1 MQYLGVISK
10 MTEWSLF
17 ISKQTIQ
24 GFAPT
29 TDAKEA
35 EADHFYKDLQ
45 HLLELTMKKDVL
57 FIIRDWNVK
66 V

>member
-35 EADHFYKDLQ
+35 KVDSFYEDL
-45 HLLELTMKKDVL
+45 
-57 FIIRDWNVK
+57 
-66 V
+66 